1 MWREIGR
8 GELNKKSYVVQ
19 ETIWIEGMA
28 VAMATWKL
36 IISIIYRIDEHL
48 DVVSETEGE
57 NRDDFKDG

>member
-1 MWREIGR
+1 
-8 GELNKKSYVVQ
+8 
-19 ETIWIEGMA
+19 MA
-28 VAMATWKL
+28 VTMATWKL